1 MQRGYFSHFAIR
13 HHVRAVQRL
22 WAALQQFDNGGA
34 DP

>member
-1 MQRGYFSHFAIR
+1 MRCRHSSRFAIR

>member
-1 MQRGYFSHFAIR
+1 MRRGHSGRFAIR
-13 HHVRAVQRL
+13 HHVRAVQHL